1 MESEQDL
8 KEDIPSEDSTEEADG
23 EPAQEAPLDSSVPE
37 LCKPKMK
44 IFHGQTAPGLR
55 IRSAPTFIVSLCNC
69 KMFVVLT
76 C

>member
-8 KEDIPSEDSTEEADG
+8 KEDVPSEDSTEEADG
-23 EPAQEAPLDSSVPE
+23 ESQETPLDISVPE

-44 IFHGQTAPGLR
+44 VFHGQTAPGLR
-55 IRSAPTFIVSLCNC
+55 IRSAPTFMVSFYNC
-69 KMFVVLT
+69 EMLVVLT